1 MSNLAGRLFAR
12 FQSRASTLF
21 DSLMASSDRYPW
33 VADPRFRLTALL
45 LVSGVFLFYT
55 GLRMDLQSQIIFS
68 LVVVTYALAIR
79 RINSPVTR
87 MTLVFLSIVLSSRYL
102 FWRLTETFDEGNW
115 LDYSFGFGLLI
126 AELYAFIVLM
136 LGYVQ
141 TIWPLHRRPVPLPE
155 DTSSWPSVDI
165 FIPSYNEPLDVV
177 KPTVLAA
184 MAIDWPADKIKVYVL
199 DDGRR
204 QDFREF
210 CESVGVTHVTRTN
223 NFHAKAGNIN
233 AALQNTT
240 GDYVAIFDCDHIPTR
255 SFLQVVMGWF
265 TGYPKLAMIQTPH
278 HFFSP
283 DPFEKNLKTF
293 KKVPN
298 EGELFYGLLQDGND
312 FWNATFFCGS
322 CAVIRRT
329 QLLEVGGIAVETV
342 TEDAHTAL
350 KLHRKGYDTAYLAVA
365 QAAGLATE
373 SLSGH
378 VGQRIRWA
386 RGMAQIFRMDNP
398 LMGKGL
404 SLGQRLCYANA
415 MMHFFYGLPR
425 LIFLTAPIAYLVFG
439 ANVIQASAIEI
450 ATFAIP
456 FLILA
461 NTANSHIQGNYR
473 HSFWNEV
480 YETVLAWYILRP
492 TMYALINPKAGKFNV
507 TAKGGLIEKSY
518 FDMKISGPYIVVL
531 LLNLLALAFGVW
543 RLFTEVGDEFQT
555 TIINMAW
562 TGYNVLL
569 LGASVLVARES
580 IQRREHPR
588 GQLNIEVS
596 VQTPDERIFRAKVLD
611 FSMGG
616 LGLEV
621 EHQNRLYKDQKLFV
635 VMPLST
641 RKFVL
646 PVRVASVN
654 GNRLGL
660 QFDQLT
666 QAQERDLVN
675 ATFARADV
683 WVDSW
688 AVSSRKLSM
697 SSLWSIVRIGAFG
710 NIYLLRKLP
719 AWVWLGL
726 KSRLSLLFKA
736 KEKNA

>member
-1 MSNLAGRLFAR
+1 MSKWVEALRARTARIFDAVLDASERAGFLEDNRILA
-12 FQSRASTLF
+12 ASC
-21 DSLMASSDRYPW
+21 
-33 VADPRFRLTALL
+33 L
-45 LVSGVFLFYT
+45 LVFGFFLFYT
-55 GLRMDLQSQIIFS
+55 SLQMDLNSQIVLSVAIVLF
-68 LVVVTYALAIR
+68 ALMIR
-79 RINSPVTR
+79 RITSPITR
-87 MTLVFLSIVLSSRYL
+87 MVLVFFSIVLSSRYL
-102 FWRLTETFDEGNW
+102 YWRVTETFNEGTP
-115 LDYSFGFGLLI
+115 LDYAFGFGLLI
-126 AELYAFIVLM
+126 AEVYAFVVL
-136 LGYVQ
+136 LFGYIQ
-141 TIWPLHRRPVPLPE
+141 TIWPLKRPPVPLPE
-155 DTSSWPSVDI
+155 NPESWPTVDI

-177 KPTVLAA
+177 KPTILAA

-204 QDFREF
+204 ADFREY
-210 CESVGVTHVTRTN
+210 CETVGVVHVTRSN

-233 AALQNTT
+233 AALENTT
-240 GDYVAIFDCDHIPTR
+240 GEYVAIFDCDHIPTR

-265 TGYPKLAMIQTPH
+265 VGYPKLAMVQTPH
-278 HFFSP
+278 HFFSA
-283 DPFEKNLKTF
+283 DPFEKNLRTF

-312 FWNATFFCGS
+312 FWNASFFCGS
-322 CAVIRRT
+322 CAVIRRS

-386 RGMAQIFRMDNP
+386 RGMAQIFRTDNP
-398 LMGKGL
+398 LLGKGL
-404 SLGQRLCYANA
+404 SIGQRICYANA
-415 MMHFFYGLPR
+415 MLHFFYGLPR
-425 LIFLTAPIAYLVFG
+425 IIFLTAPIAYLVFG
-439 ANVIQASAIEI
+439 AHVIHASAIEI

-461 NTANSHIQGNYR
+461 NTANSHIQGKYR

-492 TMYALINPKAGKFNV
+492 TMYALVNPKAGGFNV

-518 FDMKISGPYIVVL
+518 FDMKISGPYIVIA
-531 LLNLLALAFGVW
+531 LLNLVGVVFGVW
-543 RLFTEVGDEFQT
+543 RLYTEVGDEFLT
-555 TIINMAW
+555 TVINMVW
-562 TGYNVLL
+562 TVYNLLL

-596 VQTPDERIFRAKVLD
+596 IQTTDERAYAANVLD

-621 EHQNRLYKDQKLFV
+621 EHQGRLQKDQSLFV
-635 VMPLST
+635 VMPLNN

-666 QAQERDLVN
+666 LEQERNLVN

-688 AVSSRKLSM
+688 AMASRKLSL
-697 SSLWSIVRIGAFG
+697 SSLWSIVQIGAIG

-719 AWVWLGL
+719 GWFWQVL
-726 KSRLSLLFKA
+726 KARLFAVLRI

>member
-1 MSNLAGRLFAR
+1 MNHSMLAKLRAR
-12 FQSRASTLF
+12 TAAAF
-21 DSLMASSDRYPW
+21 DSLVSASDNSSLID
-33 VADPRFRLTALL
+33 DKRLLSLALVL
-45 LVSGVFLFYT
+45 IASVFVFYT
-55 GLRMDLQSQIIFS
+55 SLEMDLGSQMVFS
-68 LVVVTYALAIR
+68 LIVVLFALMIR
-79 RINSPVTR
+79 RISSPVTR
-87 MTLVFLSIVLSSRYL
+87 MILIFLSIVLSSRYL
-102 FWRLTETFDEGNW
+102 YWRITETFNEGNPI
-115 LDYSFGFGLLI
+115 DYAFGFGLLV
-126 AELYAFIVLM
+126 AEIYAFVILIF
-136 LGYVQ
+136 GYIQ
-141 TIWPLHRRPVPLPE
+141 TIWPLNRRPQPLSA
-155 DTSSWPSVDI
+155 DNRDWPTVDI

-177 KPTVLAA
+177 KPTILAA
-184 MAIDWPADKIKVYVL
+184 MAIDWPAEKIKVYVL

-204 QDFREF
+204 EDFREY
-210 CESVGVTHVTRTN
+210 CEAVGVVHLTRPDN
-223 NFHAKAGNIN
+223 KHAKAGNIN
-233 AALQNTT
+233 AALKVTQ
-240 GDYVAIFDCDHIPTR
+240 GEFVAIFDCDHIPTR

-265 TGYPKLAMIQTPH
+265 SGYPKLAMIQTPH

-298 EGELFYGLLQDGND
+298 EGELFYGLIQDGND
-312 FWNATFFCGS
+312 FWNASFFCGS

-350 KLHRKGYDTAYLAVA
+350 KLHRKGYDTAYLAVP

-386 RGMAQIFRMDNP
+386 RGMAQIFRTDNP
-398 LMGKGL
+398 LLGKGL
-404 SLGQRLCYANA
+404 SFGQRVCYLNA

-425 LIFLTAPIAYLVFG
+425 IIFLTAPIAYLVFG
-439 ANVIQASAIEI
+439 AHVIHAAAIEI
-450 ATFAIP
+450 ATYAIP

-492 TMYALINPKAGKFNV
+492 TLYALINPKAGGFNV

-518 FDMKISGPYIVVL
+518 FDLKISGPYILIL
-531 LLNLLALAFGVW
+531 LLNLFGFIFGVW
-543 RLFTEVGDEFQT
+543 RLFNEQGDEFLT
-555 TIINMAW
+555 AIINMAW

-588 GQLNIEVS
+588 GQLDINVS
-596 VQTPDERIFRAKVLD
+596 VQTPDERAYSAKVLD

-621 EHQNRLYKDQKLFV
+621 EHQGRLQKEQSLFV
-635 VMPLST
+635 VMPLNN

-646 PVRVASVN
+646 PVRVASVS

-660 QFDQLT
+660 QFHQLSIE
-666 QAQERDLVN
+666 QEKNLVN

-688 AVSSRKLSM
+688 AVASRKLSL
-697 SSLWSIVRIGAFG
+697 SSLWNIVQIGAFG

-719 AWVWLGL
+719 GWLWANIKFRVSSIL
-726 KSRLSLLFKA
+726 KV
-736 KEKNA
+736 KEKNAEIS

>member
-1 MSNLAGRLFAR
+1 MRSIFGSLSSR
-12 FQSRASTLF
+12 FQAKTQMLF
-21 DSLMASSDRYPW
+21 DALMAASDRSAW
-33 VADPRFRLTALL
+33 AADSRFRIGVLL
-45 LVSGVFLFYT
+45 LVSAVFLFYT
-55 GLRMDLQSQIIFS
+55 ELQMDLESQMIFS
-68 LVVVTYALAIR
+68 LVIVVYALSIR
-79 RINSPVTR
+79 RIHSPVTR
-87 MTLVFLSIVLSSRYL
+87 MTLVFLSIVMSSRYL
-102 FWRLTETFDEGNW
+102 FWRLTETFDESNW
-115 LDYSFGFGLLI
+115 LDYFFGFGLLI
-126 AELYAFIVLM
+126 AELYAFVVLI

-141 TIWPLHRRPVPLPE
+141 TIWPLHRRPVSLPE
-155 DTSSWPSVDI
+155 DIRTWPSVDI

-177 KPTVLAA
+177 KPTILAA
-184 MAIDWPADKIKVYVL
+184 MAIDWPADKIKVFVL

-204 QDFREF
+204 EDFRAY
-210 CESVGVTHVTRTN
+210 CESVGVKHVTRTN
-223 NFHAKAGNIN
+223 NLHAKAGNIN
-233 AALQNTT
+233 AALQNTN

-265 TGYPKLAMIQTPH
+265 VGYPKLAMIQTPH
-278 HFFSP
+278 HFFSA
-283 DPFEKNLKTF
+283 DPFEKNLRTF

-329 QLLEVGGIAVETV
+329 QLLEVGGIAIETV

-350 KLHRKGYDTAYLAVA
+350 KLHRRGYDTAYLAVA

-450 ATFAIP
+450 ATFALP
-456 FLILA
+456 FLILS

-480 YETVLAWYILRP
+480 YETVLAWYIFRP
-492 TMYALINPKAGKFNV
+492 TLYALINPKAGKFNV
-507 TAKGGLIEKSY
+507 TAKGGLVAKSY

-531 LLNLLALAFGVW
+531 LVNLVGLGFGIW
-543 RLFTEVGDEFQT
+543 RLFNEVGDEFQT

-562 TGYNVLL
+562 TAYNLLL

-580 IQRREHPR
+580 VQRREHPR
-588 GQLNIEVS
+588 GQLDIEVS
-596 VQTPDERIFRAKVLD
+596 LQTSDERLFMARVLD

-621 EHQNRLYKDQKLFV
+621 DHQNRLYQDQKLSV
-635 VMPLST
+635 VMPLSS
-641 RKFVL
+641 RKFAL

-666 QAQERDLVN
+666 QQQERDLVN

-688 AVSSRKLSM
+688 AVSSRKLSV

-710 NIYLLRKLP
+710 NIYLLRNLP
-719 AWVWLGL
+719 GWLWLGL
-726 KSRLSLLFKA
+726 KSRLSTVFKV

>member
-1 MSNLAGRLFAR
+1 MFNTLFAALR
-12 FQSRASTLF
+12 TRTADVFESLTSLSDQSELIDDKKFLIPAFVVLASVF
-21 DSLMASSDRYPW
+21 FFFASLS
-33 VADPRFRLTALL
+33 
-45 LVSGVFLFYT
+45 
-55 GLRMDLQSQIIFS
+55 MDLNSQIILS
-68 LVVVTYALAIR
+68 VVVVLFALMIR
-79 RINSPVTR
+79 RIASPITR
-87 MTLVFLSIVLSSRYL
+87 MVLIFLSIVLSSRYL
-102 FWRLTETFDEGNW
+102 YWRITETFNEGMAI
-115 LDYSFGFGLLI
+115 DYAFGFGLLV
-126 AELYAFIVLM
+126 AELYAFIVLIF
-136 LGYVQ
+136 GYIQ
-141 TIWPLHRRPVPLPE
+141 TIWPLKRLPTPLPI
-155 DTSSWPSVDI
+155 DSSSWPTVDI
-165 FIPSYNEPLDVV
+165 FIPSYNEPLEVV
-177 KPTVLAA
+177 KPTILAA

-204 QDFREF
+204 ADFREY
-210 CESVGVTHVTRTN
+210 CETVGVVHVTRPN

-233 AALQNTT
+233 AALENTS
-240 GDYVAIFDCDHIPTR
+240 GEYVAIFDCDHIPTR

-265 TGYPKLAMIQTPH
+265 SGYPKLAMIQTPH

-298 EGELFYGLLQDGND
+298 EGELFYGLIQDGND
-312 FWNATFFCGS
+312 FWNASFFCGS

-329 QLLEVGGIAVETV
+329 HLLEVGGIAVETV

-350 KLHRKGYDTAYLAVA
+350 KLHRKGYDTAYLAVP

-386 RGMAQIFRMDNP
+386 RGMAQIFRTDNP
-398 LMGKGL
+398 LLGKGL
-404 SLGQRLCYANA
+404 SFGQRICYVNA

-425 LIFLTAPIAYLVFG
+425 IIFLTAPIGYLVFG
-439 ANVIQASAIEI
+439 AHVIYASAIEI
-450 ATFAIP
+450 ATYAIP

-473 HSFWNEV
+473 HSFWNEF

-492 TMYALINPKAGKFNV
+492 TLYALVNPKAGGFNV
-507 TAKGGLIEKSY
+507 TAKGGLIEKTY
-518 FDMKISGPYIVVL
+518 FDLKISGPYIFIL
-531 LLNLLALAFGVW
+531 LMNLAGLTFGIW
-543 RLFTEVGDEFQT
+543 RLFTESGDEFLT
-555 TIINMAW
+555 TVINMVW

-569 LGASVLVARES
+569 LGGSVLVARES

-588 GQLNIEVS
+588 GQLDIDVS
-596 VQTPDERIFRAKVLD
+596 IQTPDERAYKAKVLD

-621 EHQNRLYKDQKLFV
+621 EHQGRLQKDQSLFI
-635 VMPLST
+635 VMPLNE

-646 PVRVASVN
+646 PVRVASAN

-660 QFDQLT
+660 QFDNLSIE
-666 QAQERDLVN
+666 QEKNLVN

-688 AVSSRKLSM
+688 AVASRKLSL
-697 SSLWSIVRIGAFG
+697 SSLWSIVQIGAFG

-719 AWVWLGL
+719 RWIWIGL
-726 KSRLSLLFKA
+726 KQRVFSILRTRVKDA
-736 KEKNA
+736 

>member
-1 MSNLAGRLFAR
+1 MSTKHRIEGFIDIMPKFAR
-12 FQSRASTLF
+12 IVT
-21 DSLMASSDRYPW
+21 
-33 VADPRFRLTALL
+33 VAGGPAHWAAQQ
-45 LVSGVFLFYT
+45 GN
-55 GLRMDLQSQIIFS
+55 DLI
-68 LVVVTYALAIR
+68 
-79 RINSPVTR
+79 
-87 MTLVFLSIVLSSRYL
+87 
-102 FWRLTETFDEGNW
+102 D
-115 LDYSFGFGLLI
+115 
-126 AELYAFIVLM
+126 
-136 LGYVQ
+136 LG
-141 TIWPLHRRPVPLPE
+141 PVPVGDDP
-155 DTSSWPSVDI
+155 
-165 FIPSYNEPLDVV
+165 
-177 KPTVLAA
+177 AA
-184 MAIDWPADKIKVYVL
+184 WLQLLGNGAPA
-199 DDGRR
+199 
-204 QDFREF
+204 
-210 CESVGVTHVTRTN
+210 
-223 NFHAKAGNIN
+223 
-233 AALQNTT
+233 AAL
-240 GDYVAIFDCDHIPTR
+240 
-255 SFLQVVMGWF
+255 
-265 TGYPKLAMIQTPH
+265 
-278 HFFSP
+278 
-283 DPFEKNLKTF
+283 
-293 KKVPN
+293 
-298 EGELFYGLLQDGND
+298 
-312 FWNATFFCGS
+312 
-322 CAVIRRT
+322 
-329 QLLEVGGIAVETV
+329 
-342 TEDAHTAL
+342 
-350 KLHRKGYDTAYLAVA
+350 
-365 QAAGLATE
+365 
-373 SLSGH
+373 
-378 VGQRIRWA
+378 A

-736 KEKNA
+736 KEKNAFQS

>member
-1 MSNLAGRLFAR
+1 MFNTLFAALR
-12 FQSRASTLF
+12 TRTADVFESLTSLSDQSELIDDKKFLIPAFVVLASVF
-21 DSLMASSDRYPW
+21 FFFASLS
-33 VADPRFRLTALL
+33 
-45 LVSGVFLFYT
+45 
-55 GLRMDLQSQIIFS
+55 MDLNSQIILS
-68 LVVVTYALAIR
+68 VVVVLFALMIR
-79 RINSPVTR
+79 RIASPITR
-87 MTLVFLSIVLSSRYL
+87 MVLIFLSIVLSSRYL
-102 FWRLTETFDEGNW
+102 YWRITETFNEGMAI
-115 LDYSFGFGLLI
+115 DYAFGFGLLV
-126 AELYAFIVLM
+126 AELYAFIILIF
-136 LGYVQ
+136 GYIQ
-141 TIWPLHRRPVPLPE
+141 TIWPLKRLPTPLPV
-155 DTSSWPSVDI
+155 DSSSWPTVDI
-165 FIPSYNEPLDVV
+165 FIPSYNEPLEVV
-177 KPTVLAA
+177 KPTILAA

-204 QDFREF
+204 ADFQDY
-210 CESVGVTHVTRTN
+210 CKAVGVVHLTRPN

-233 AALQNTT
+233 AALENTS
-240 GDYVAIFDCDHIPTR
+240 GEYVAIFDCDHIPTR

-265 TGYPKLAMIQTPH
+265 SGYPKLAMIQTPH

-298 EGELFYGLLQDGND
+298 EGELFYGLIQDGND
-312 FWNATFFCGS
+312 FWNASFFCGS

-329 QLLEVGGIAVETV
+329 HLLEVGGIAVETV

-350 KLHRKGYDTAYLAVA
+350 KLHRKGYDTAYLAVP

-386 RGMAQIFRMDNP
+386 RGMAQIFRTDNP
-398 LMGKGL
+398 LLGKGL
-404 SLGQRLCYANA
+404 SFGQRICYVNA

-425 LIFLTAPIAYLVFG
+425 IIFLTAPIAYLVFG
-439 ANVIQASAIEI
+439 AHVIHASAIEI
-450 ATFAIP
+450 ATYAIP

-492 TMYALINPKAGKFNV
+492 TLYALINPKAGGFNV

-518 FDMKISGPYIVVL
+518 FDLRISGPYIIIL
-531 LLNLLALAFGVW
+531 LLNLAGFTFGIW
-543 RLFTEVGDEFQT
+543 RLFNESGDEFLT
-555 TIINMAW
+555 AVINMFW

-588 GQLNIEVS
+588 GQLDIDVS
-596 VQTPDERIFRAKVLD
+596 IQTPDERAYKAKVLD

-621 EHQNRLYKDQKLFV
+621 EHQGRLQKDQSLFI
-635 VMPLST
+635 VMPLNE

-646 PVRVASVN
+646 PVRVASAN

-660 QFDQLT
+660 QFDNLSIE
-666 QAQERDLVN
+666 QEKNLVN

-688 AVSSRKLSM
+688 AVASRKLSL
-697 SSLWSIVRIGAFG
+697 SSLWSIVQIGAFG

-719 AWVWLGL
+719 RWIWIGL
-726 KSRLSLLFKA
+726 KQRVFSILRIRVKDA
-736 KEKNA
+736 